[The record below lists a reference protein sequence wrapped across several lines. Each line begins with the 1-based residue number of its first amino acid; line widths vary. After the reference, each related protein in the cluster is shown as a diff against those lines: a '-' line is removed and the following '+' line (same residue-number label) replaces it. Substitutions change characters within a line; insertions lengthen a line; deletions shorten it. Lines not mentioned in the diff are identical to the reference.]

1 MIIDEHIDTIEEFL
15 VDIDELSIKILNI
28 KNTLE

>member
-15 VDIDELSIKILNI
+15 EDIDELSIKILNI